1 MSNLYYGLPPKVLA
15 KNMHVDL
22 VRDKVEMCFYQYLP
36 IKMAG
41 ALENF
46 HIPVQLNW
54 IRQFIQYL
62 EFDPHTDFIYVS
74 VKHLFVTP
82 NNMGNRPG
90 WHSDGFGS
98 DDVNYIWSDKFPT
111 QFCLQE
117 FTLTEDHTESLK
129 ELQRQALD
137 KNIVDYGE
145 NAFVRIDR
153 WNIHRPPVEGTGF
166 RTFLKF
172 SVSKNRYNLQGNS
185 HNYLMDYD
193 WKMIPRA
200 AERNHP
206 TADTKGKVDGEYSV
220 ELPHTGVKLQ
230 LTPPVKIKSTL
241 TSWHDCLFKLPGARD
256 KPLISLGDIMER
268 IRELG
273 VRVLPVCNS
282 SIRYAEFAEDST
294 VCLEWIIRDILLKKG
309 YKEYI
314 NMNQC
319 KPSLIKALVD
329 TGYFGMTRTIRAQP
343 YQAADFPVPQRT
355 FARPVNALLVLL
367 EYQRGVWKQPANC
380 ETVDLSG
387 VLEALRNN
395 PPERSAA
402 PEKVGRVTYDDTEV
416 AVREL
421 IKLNW
426 NLRIKMPC
434 SSQPVF
440 IQFKDFLRKW
450 MDSGVISAPV
460 RHFHKPLMM
469 FAPDEQVSVEYILRQ
484 LVHLDYGPA
493 ANRAQATPA
502 VIKQLVATGLFSSTK
517 VFTAQWDDDGKP
529 AGVPDQKTYSRQVK
543 ALTFSPLVMKLD
555 ETTKAKV
562 MEVDNGSECPIP

>member
-1 MSNLYYGLPPKVLA
+1 MSDLYYGLPPKVLA
-15 KNMHVDL
+15 ENIKIDL

-54 IRQFIQYL
+54 IRQFIQHL

-117 FTLTEDHTESLK
+117 FTLTEDHVESLK
-129 ELQRQALD
+129 ELNRQALD

-145 NAFVRIDR
+145 NSFVRIDR
-153 WNIHRPPVEGTGF
+153 WNIHRPPVDGTGF

-206 TADTKGKVDGEYSV
+206 TADTKGKVDGEYSI

-230 LTPPVKIKSTL
+230 LQAPKKILPVLTTL
-241 TSWHDCLFKLPGARD
+241 HDCMIKLPGARD
-256 KPLISLGDIMER
+256 RALISLGDIMDR
-268 IRELG
+268 VRELG
-273 VRVLPVCNS
+273 VRILPICNS
-282 SIRYAEFAEDST
+282 SIRYAEFTENST

-319 KPSLIKALVD
+319 KPLLIKALVE
-329 TGYFGMTRTIRAQP
+329 TGQFARTKTIRAQAWP
-343 YQAADFPVPQRT
+343 GQKLSTEQRT
-355 FARPVNALLVLL
+355 FARPVMALEVLIQKPTKL
-367 EYQRGVWKQPANC
+367 LGEVLPLMTSTILDGLRQTPA
-380 ETVDLSG
+380 EKGPL
-387 VLEALRNN
+387 
-395 PPERSAA
+395 
-402 PEKVGRVTYDDTEV
+402 EKVGRVAYDDLEV
-416 AVREL
+416 KIRQLLKTAL
-421 IKLNW
+421 KLQ
-426 NLRIKMPC
+426 LKMPN
-434 SSQPVF
+434 STYPVE
-440 IQFKDFLRKW
+440 IPMKDFLFRW
-450 MDSGVISAPV
+450 MKLNAVSIPV
-460 RHFHKPLMM
+460 RHCYKRFDE
-469 FAPDEQVSVEYILRQ
+469 FESDEQVCVEYILRD
-484 LVHLDYGPA
+484 LVKKYFPGLEDK
-493 ANRAQATPA
+493 AQATPM
-502 VIKQLVATGLFSSTK
+502 VIQQLYETGIFAHGKEVGVVWDVADDGQPSDLPNQKVHGRKVTSLGWSASFLQFETIGKVKEALCPAEPSTK
-517 VFTAQWDDDGKP
+517 
-529 AGVPDQKTYSRQVK
+529 
-543 ALTFSPLVMKLD
+543 
-555 ETTKAKV
+555 
-562 MEVDNGSECPIP
+562 

>member
-129 ELQRQALD
+129 ELQRQALN

-220 ELPHTGVKLQ
+220 ELPHSGVKLQ
-230 LTPPVKIKSTL
+230 LR
-241 TSWHDCLFKLPGARD
+241 A
-256 KPLISLGDIMER
+256 
-268 IRELG
+268 
-273 VRVLPVCNS
+273 
-282 SIRYAEFAEDST
+282 
-294 VCLEWIIRDILLKKG
+294 
-309 YKEYI
+309 
-314 NMNQC
+314 
-319 KPSLIKALVD
+319 PSLEE
-329 TGYFGMTRTIRAQP
+329 IRQI
-343 YQAADFPVPQRT
+343 
-355 FARPVNALLVLL
+355 
-367 EYQRGVWKQPANC
+367 PA
-380 ETVDLSG
+380 
-387 VLEALRNN
+387 
-395 PPERSAA
+395 ERSAA
-402 PEKVGRVTYDDTEV
+402 PEKVGKATFDDAEI

-421 IKLNW
+421 VKLNW
-426 NLRIKMPC
+426 KLKLKMPC

-440 IQFKDFLRKW
+440 IEFKEFLRKFVELGAVT
-450 MDSGVISAPV
+450 MPV
-460 RHFHKPLMM
+460 RHFHKPLRD
-469 FAPDEQVSVEYILRQ
+469 FASDEQVSVEYILRE
-484 LVHLDYGPA
+484 LVHLEYGIEM

-502 VIKQLVATGLFSSTK
+502 VIKQLIDTGLFGSTK
-517 VFTAQWDDDGKP
+517 AFTVEWDGDMSLDT
-529 AGVPDQKTYSRQVK
+529 VTQQKVYTRQVK
-543 ALTFSPLVMKLD
+543 SLTYSDLVKKLD
-555 ETTKAKV
+555 DSTKAKV
-562 MEVDNGSECPIP
+562 MEVDDGSECAIP